1 MYSPVQPKGNERD
14 QIKEK
19 KRMQLI
25 VLLTNKFRNKFSVNN
40 VTEPAIDKVIREEI
54 EKLLQ
59 DGTTYESNLNKLDK
73 KLEAMIKEHRAK
85 TRNTVAPAAAAQTM
99 DPRDHPYRAS
109 Q

>member
-85 TRNTVAPAAAAQTM
+85 TRNTVAPAAAA
-99 DPRDHPYRAS
+99 
-109 Q
+109 

>member
-1 MYSPVQPKGNERD
+1 
-14 QIKEK
+14 
-19 KRMQLI
+19 MQLI

-40 VTEPAIDKVIREEI
+40 VTEPAIDKVIRDEI

-73 KLEAMIKEHRAK
+73 KLEAIIKDHRAK
-85 TRNTVAPAAAAQTM
+85 TRNPKPAAATVDAT
-99 DPRDHPYRAS
+99 RDHPYRVS

>member
-1 MYSPVQPKGNERD
+1 
-14 QIKEK
+14 
-19 KRMQLI
+19 MQLI

-40 VTEPAIDKVIREEI
+40 VTEPAIDKVIRDEI

-73 KLEAMIKEHRAK
+73 KLEGIIKDHRAK
-85 TRNTVAPAAAAQTM
+85 TRNPKPAAAATM
-99 DPRDHPYRAS
+99 DATRDHPYRVS